1 VPEAYLS
8 IIIEFCELFCFVS
21 LNDDERHWY
30 RLLAGEWCVWRG
42 GVQIDTLE
50 SKTTNVGSN
59 REGNRL
65 AAASEA
71 VELLIDLGAEK
82 GYVNLDDILALIP
95 QAEDNVDLLDELFN
109 ALLSAGIP
117 YSNNGYIPGIHA
129 RRGSSVEDA
138 TKIAQ
143 DEDPEEEFQNQRT
156 IDAADAGDSIG
167 TYLSQAARVPLL
179 TREEE
184 VVLAKRIERGRDA
197 SRQLAKANGSAK
209 KRADLRNLIEGGV
222 AAREHLILANVRLV
236 FSVAKKYCGRGMPLM
251 DLVQE
256 GHIGL
261 MRAAKKFDYKR
272 GYKFSTYATWW
283 IRQAITRSVAD
294 QGRTIRLPVHM
305 GERISKMYRVRHSL
319 IQSLGRLPRTEE
331 LAEALGDTTDNVAKM
346 LRFSK
351 HTLSLEL
358 PVGEDDD
365 AVLGDFIEDQ
375 EAPPPEDKT
384 GQVLLKERMK
394 DLLDTLPPREVRVLQ
409 LRFGLYG
416 TRQHTL
422 NEVGQKMGITRERVR
437 QIQAQAIRRLRKN
450 SLRREWVDYVRA

>member
-1 VPEAYLS
+1 M
-8 IIIEFCELFCFVS
+8 
-21 LNDDERHWY
+21 N
-30 RLLAGEWCVWRG
+30 
-42 GVQIDTLE
+42 
-50 SKTTNVGSN
+50 SKTANSSSTRARNSLTA
-59 REGNRL
+59 E
-65 AAASEA
+65 SEA
-71 VELLIDLGAEK
+71 VELLIDLGMEK
-82 GYVNLDDILALIP
+82 GYVNLDDILAAIP
-95 QAEDNVDLLDELFN
+95 QAEENVDLLDELFN
-109 ALLSAGIP
+109 ALLAAGIP
-117 YSNNGYIPGIHA
+117 YSNNGYIAGNHDVQE
-129 RRGSSVEDA
+129 SDVEAA
-138 TKIAQ
+138 TKIARN
-143 DEDPEEEFQNQRT
+143 EDTEEEFQNQRT

-184 VVLAKRIERGRDA
+184 VLLAKRIERGRDA
-197 SRQLAKANGSAK
+197 SCKLAKANGSAK
-209 KRADLRNLIEGGV
+209 KRADLRCLVEDGV

-294 QGRTIRLPVHM
+294 QGRTIRLQVHM

-331 LAEALGDTTDNVAKM
+331 LAEALGDKTENVAKM

-365 AVLGDFIEDQ
+365 AVLGDFIEDE

-384 GQVLLKERMK
+384 GQVLLRERMK

>member
-1 VPEAYLS
+1 
-8 IIIEFCELFCFVS
+8 
-21 LNDDERHWY
+21 
-30 RLLAGEWCVWRG
+30 
-42 GVQIDTLE
+42 LE
-50 SKTTNVGSN
+50 TKPSNLTDN
-59 REGNRL
+59 REGN
-65 AAASEA
+65 SFIEDTEA
-71 VELLIDLGAEK
+71 VELLIDLGVEK
-82 GYVNLDDILALIP
+82 GYVNLDDILAAIP
-95 QAEDNVDLLDELFN
+95 QAEENVDLLDELFN

-117 YSNNGYIPGIHA
+117 YSNNGYITGKQEEADSTSAKPA
-129 RRGSSVEDA
+129 
-138 TKIAQ
+138 KIAQ
-143 DEDPEEEFQNQRT
+143 DDDPEEEFQNQRT

-179 TREEE
+179 TRDEE
-184 VVLAKRIERGRDA
+184 VILAKRIERGREA
-197 SRQLAKANGSAK
+197 SRKLAKANGSAK
-209 KRADLRNLIEGGV
+209 KRAELINQVEDGV

-236 FSVAKKYCGRGMPLM
+236 FSVAKKYCGRGMM

-319 IQSLGRLPRTEE
+319 IQSLGRLPRIEE
-331 LAEALGDTTDNVAKM
+331 LAEALQDKPENVAKM

-450 SLRREWVDYVRA
+450 SLRREWVDYVRV

>member
-1 VPEAYLS
+1 MIHV
-8 IIIEFCELFCFVS
+8 
-21 LNDDERHWY
+21 
-30 RLLAGEWCVWRG
+30 RG
-42 GVQIDTLE
+42 GVQIDKLE
-50 SKTTNVGSN
+50 SKTSNLGVG
-59 REGNRL
+59 REGNTFIEDT
-65 AAASEA
+65 EA
-71 VELLIDLGAEK
+71 VELLFDLGVEK
-82 GYVNLDDILALIP
+82 GYVNLDDILAAIP
-95 QAEDNVDLLDELFN
+95 QAEENVDLLDELFN

-117 YSNNGYIPGIHA
+117 YSNNGYIADKQEGA
-129 RRGSSVEDA
+129 ESSSAKPVE
-138 TKIAQ
+138 IAQ
-143 DEDPEEEFQNQRT
+143 DDDSDDEYQNQRT

-179 TREEE
+179 TRDEE
-184 VVLAKRIERGRDA
+184 VVLAKRIERGRNA
-197 SRQLAKANGSAK
+197 SCKLAKANGSAK
-209 KRADLRNLIEGGV
+209 KRVELINLVEDGV

-319 IQSLGRLPRTEE
+319 IQSLGRLPRIDE
-331 LAEALGDTTDNVAKM
+331 LADALQDKPENVAKM
-346 LRFSK
+346 LKFSK

-450 SLRREWVDYVRA
+450 SLRREWVDYVRV

>member
-1 VPEAYLS
+1 M
-8 IIIEFCELFCFVS
+8 
-21 LNDDERHWY
+21 
-30 RLLAGEWCVWRG
+30 G
-42 GVQIDTLE
+42 T
-50 SKTTNVGSN
+50 KTTNLGIG
-59 REGNRL
+59 RERD
-65 AAASEA
+65 SFTEDTDA
-71 VELLIDLGAEK
+71 VELLIDLGVEK
-82 GYVNLDDILALIP
+82 GYVNLDDILALVP
-95 QAEDNVDLLDELFN
+95 QAEDNVELLDELFN
-109 ALLSAGIP
+109 VLLSAGIP
-117 YSNNGYIPGIHA
+117 YSNNGYIAGKHE
-129 RRGSSVEDA
+129 VEDSA
-138 TKIAQ
+138 LTKPKDIAGDDDSE
-143 DEDPEEEFQNQRT
+143 DEYQNQRT

-179 TREEE
+179 TRDEE
-184 VVLAKRIERGRDA
+184 VTLAKRIERGRDA
-197 SRQLAKANGSAK
+197 SRKLARANGSV
-209 KRADLRNLIEGGV
+209 KRRVDLRYLIEDGV

-331 LAEALGDTTDNVAKM
+331 LAEALGDKPENVAKM

-365 AVLGDFIEDQ
+365 AVLGDFIEDE

>member
-1 VPEAYLS
+1 MAYYRCDQFTFVPEAYPCVLVK
-8 IIIEFCELFCFVS
+8 FCELLGLCPRNS
-21 LNDDERHWY
+21 LTAE
-30 RLLAGEWCVWRG
+30 
-42 GVQIDTLE
+42 
-50 SKTTNVGSN
+50 
-59 REGNRL
+59 
-65 AAASEA
+65 SEA
-71 VELLIDLGAEK
+71 VELLIDLGMEK
-82 GYVNLDDILALIP
+82 GYVNLDDILAAIP
-95 QAEDNVDLLDELFN
+95 QAEENVDLLDELFN
-109 ALLSAGIP
+109 ALLAAGIP
-117 YSNNGYIPGIHA
+117 YSNNGYIAGNHDVQE
-129 RRGSSVEDA
+129 SDVEAA
-138 TKIAQ
+138 TKIARN
-143 DEDPEEEFQNQRT
+143 EDTEEEFQNQRT

-184 VVLAKRIERGRDA
+184 VLLAKRIERGRDA
-197 SRQLAKANGSAK
+197 SCKLAKANGSAK
-209 KRADLRNLIEGGV
+209 KRADLRCLVEDGV

-331 LAEALGDTTDNVAKM
+331 LAEALGDKTENVAKM

-365 AVLGDFIEDQ
+365 AVLGDFIEDE

-384 GQVLLKERMK
+384 GQVLLRERMNCGK
-394 DLLDTLPPREVRVLQ
+394 IHCGGSGSITLGRKKPARRFDRYRKHPP
-409 LRFGLYG
+409 GCY
-416 TRQHTL
+416 L
-422 NEVGQKMGITRERVR
+422 NIYEIRRRVR
-437 QIQAQAIRRLRKN
+437 N
-450 SLRREWVDYVRA
+450 PEMFVRCL

>member
-1 VPEAYLS
+1 MIHV
-8 IIIEFCELFCFVS
+8 
-21 LNDDERHWY
+21 
-30 RLLAGEWCVWRG
+30 RG
-42 GVQIDTLE
+42 GVQIDKLE
-50 SKTTNVGSN
+50 SKTSNLGVG
-59 REGNRL
+59 REGNTFIEDT
-65 AAASEA
+65 EA
-71 VELLIDLGAEK
+71 VELLFDLGVEK
-82 GYVNLDDILALIP
+82 GYVNLDDILAAIP
-95 QAEDNVDLLDELFN
+95 QAEENVDLLDELFN

-117 YSNNGYIPGIHA
+117 YSNNGYIADKQEGA
-129 RRGSSVEDA
+129 ESSSAKPVE
-138 TKIAQ
+138 IAQ
-143 DEDPEEEFQNQRT
+143 DDDSDDEYQNQRT

-179 TREEE
+179 TRDEE

-197 SRQLAKANGSAK
+197 SCKLAKANGSAK
-209 KRADLRNLIEGGV
+209 KRVELINLVEDGV

-319 IQSLGRLPRTEE
+319 IQSLGRLPRIDE
-331 LAEALGDTTDNVAKM
+331 LADALQDKPENVAKM
-346 LRFSK
+346 LKFSK

-450 SLRREWVDYVRA
+450 SLRREWVDYVRV

>member
-1 VPEAYLS
+1 MIHV
-8 IIIEFCELFCFVS
+8 
-21 LNDDERHWY
+21 
-30 RLLAGEWCVWRG
+30 RG
-42 GVQIDTLE
+42 GVQIDKLE
-50 SKTTNVGSN
+50 SKTSNLGVG
-59 REGNRL
+59 REGNTL
-65 AAASEA
+65 IEDTEA
-71 VELLIDLGAEK
+71 VELLIDLGVEK
-82 GYVNLDDILALIP
+82 GYVNLDDILATIP
-95 QAEDNVDLLDELFN
+95 QAEENVDLLDELFN
-109 ALLSAGIP
+109 ALLSAGIT
-117 YSNNGYIPGIHA
+117 YSNNGYIAGKQEEEE
-129 RRGSSVEDA
+129 SSPAKPVE
-138 TKIAQ
+138 IAQ
-143 DEDPEEEFQNQRT
+143 DDDPEEEYQNQRT

-179 TREEE
+179 TRDEE
-184 VVLAKRIERGRDA
+184 VVLAMRIERGRDA
-197 SRQLAKANGSAK
+197 SRKLAKANGSAK
-209 KRADLRNLIEGGV
+209 KRADLIHLVEDGV

-319 IQSLGRLPRTEE
+319 IQSLGRLPRIDE
-331 LAEALGDTTDNVAKM
+331 LAEVLQDKPENVVKM

-358 PVGEDDD
+358 PVGEEDD

-450 SLRREWVDYVRA
+450 SLRREWVDYVRV

>member
-1 VPEAYLS
+1 M
-8 IIIEFCELFCFVS
+8 
-21 LNDDERHWY
+21 
-30 RLLAGEWCVWRG
+30 GG
-42 GVQIDTLE
+42 GVQIEKVE
-50 SKTTNVGSN
+50 SKTSNLSVG
-59 REGNRL
+59 REGNTFIEDP
-65 AAASEA
+65 EA
-71 VELLIDLGAEK
+71 VELLIDLGVEK
-82 GYVNLDDILALIP
+82 GYVNLDDILATIP
-95 QAEDNVDLLDELFN
+95 QAEENVDLLDELFN
-109 ALLSAGIP
+109 ALLSAGIH
-117 YSNNGYIPGIHA
+117 YSNNGYIAGKQEEAESTSAKP
-129 RRGSSVEDA
+129 VE
-138 TKIAQ
+138 IAQ
-143 DEDPEEEFQNQRT
+143 DDDPEEEYRNQRT

-179 TREEE
+179 TRDEE

-197 SRQLAKANGSAK
+197 SRKLAKANGSAR
-209 KRADLRNLIEGGV
+209 KRARLIHLIEDGV

-305 GERISKMYRVRHSL
+305 GERISKMYRVRHRL
-319 IQSLGRLPRTEE
+319 IQSLGRLPRIDE
-331 LAEALGDTTDNVAKM
+331 LAEALQDKPENVAKM

-358 PVGEDDD
+358 PVGEEDD
-365 AVLGDFIEDQ
+365 AVLGDFIEDH

-450 SLRREWVDYVRA
+450 SLRREWVDYVRV

>member
-1 VPEAYLS
+1 V
-8 IIIEFCELFCFVS
+8 
-21 LNDDERHWY
+21 
-30 RLLAGEWCVWRG
+30 RG
-42 GVQIDTLE
+42 GVQIDKLE
-50 SKTTNVGSN
+50 TKTSNLGVG
-59 REGNRL
+59 REGNTFIEDT
-65 AAASEA
+65 EA
-71 VELLIDLGAEK
+71 VELLIDLGVEK
-82 GYVNLDDILALIP
+82 GYVNLDDILAAIP
-95 QAEDNVDLLDELFN
+95 QAEENVDLLDELFT

-117 YSNNGYIPGIHA
+117 YSNNGYISEKQEGTESTPA
-129 RRGSSVEDA
+129 KPVE
-138 TKIAQ
+138 IAQ
-143 DEDPEEEFQNQRT
+143 DDDPEDEYQNQRT

-167 TYLSQAARVPLL
+167 TYLSQAARIPLL
-179 TREEE
+179 TRDEE
-184 VVLAKRIERGRDA
+184 VVLAMRIERGRDA
-197 SRQLAKANGSAK
+197 SCKLAKANGSAK
-209 KRADLRNLIEGGV
+209 KRADLIHLIEDGV

-319 IQSLGRLPRTEE
+319 IQSLGRLPRIDE
-331 LAEALGDTTDNVAKM
+331 LADALRDKPENVAKM

-358 PVGEDDD
+358 PVGEEDD

-450 SLRREWVDYVRA
+450 SLRREWVDYVRV

>member
-1 VPEAYLS
+1 MIHV
-8 IIIEFCELFCFVS
+8 
-21 LNDDERHWY
+21 
-30 RLLAGEWCVWRG
+30 RG
-42 GVQIDTLE
+42 GVQINKLE
-50 SKTTNVGSN
+50 SKTSN
-59 REGNRL
+59 LGVSREGNTFMEDT
-65 AAASEA
+65 EA
-71 VELLIDLGAEK
+71 VELLIDLGVEK
-82 GYVNLDDILALIP
+82 GYVNLDDILAAIP
-95 QAEDNVDLLDELFN
+95 QAEENVDLLDELFN
-109 ALLSAGIP
+109 ALLTAGIT
-117 YSNNGYIPGIHA
+117 YSNNGYIAEKQEGAESTPA
-129 RRGSSVEDA
+129 KPVE
-138 TKIAQ
+138 IAQ
-143 DEDPEEEFQNQRT
+143 DDDPEDEYQNQRT

-179 TREEE
+179 TRDEE
-184 VVLAKRIERGRDA
+184 VVLSMRIERGRDA
-197 SRQLAKANGSAK
+197 SRKLAKANGSAK
-209 KRADLRNLIEGGV
+209 KRADLIHLIEDGV

-319 IQSLGRLPRTEE
+319 IQSLGRLPRIDE
-331 LAEALGDTTDNVAKM
+331 LAEALQDKPENVAKM

-358 PVGEDDD
+358 PVGEEDD

-450 SLRREWVDYVRA
+450 SLRREWVDYVRV

>member
-1 VPEAYLS
+1 V
-8 IIIEFCELFCFVS
+8 
-21 LNDDERHWY
+21 
-30 RLLAGEWCVWRG
+30 
-42 GVQIDTLE
+42 T
-50 SKTTNVGSN
+50 KTANSSVN
-59 REGNRL
+59 RETNTFIED
-65 AAASEA
+65 SEV
-71 VELLIDLGAEK
+71 VEVLTDLGVEK
-82 GYVNLDDILALIP
+82 GYINLDDILAVIP
-95 QAEDNVDLLDELFN
+95 QAEENVDLLDELFN

-117 YSNNGYIPGIHA
+117 YSNNGYIVEKPAGA
-129 RRGSSVEDA
+129 ESSLAKPTEIV
-138 TKIAQ
+138 Q
-143 DEDPEEEFQNQRT
+143 DDDPEEEYQNQRT

-179 TREEE
+179 TRDEE
-184 VVLAKRIERGRDA
+184 VALSKRIERGRNA
-197 SRQLAKANGSAK
+197 SRELAKANGSAT
-209 KRADLRNLIEGGV
+209 KRANYIRLIEDGV

-319 IQSLGRLPRTEE
+319 IQSLGRLPQTEE
-331 LAEALGDTTDNVAKM
+331 LAEALGDKPENVAKM

-365 AVLGDFIEDQ
+365 ACLGDFIEDE